1 MNKGRTKLEGPVEK
15 VLQESWWE
23 VIMAQ
28 KGVVSVELEYQ
39 LEVERFVDR
48 ISVGCEIQCI
58 KR

>member
-1 MNKGRTKLEGPVEK
+1 MNKGRTKLEGPVEE

-28 KGVVSVELEYQ
+28 KGVVPVELEFQ
-39 LEVERFVDR
+39 LELERSVDR

-58 KR
+58 KG